1 MNEAVLTQLKSKL
14 KQNSY
19 NQGAI
24 LGIITPFL
32 TLVIIYYLLMIAA
45 SIFNFR
51 PFHIEQFYLLSVVGN
66 LFLMRYF
73 LVELKYT
80 KTGKGI
86 LAITFML
93 IIAYF
98 ILFYKA

>member
-1 MNEAVLTQLKSKL
+1 MNEAVLTHLKNKL

-19 NQGAI
+19 NHGAV
-24 LGIITPFL
+24 LAFTTPFL
-32 TLVIIYYLLMIAA
+32 SLVVIYYLLLILAGV
-45 SIFNFR
+45 FNFR
-51 PFHIEQFYLLSVVGN
+51 PFQIEQFYLLSIIGN
-66 LFLMRYF
+66 LFLMRYY

-86 LAITFML
+86 LAVTFML

-98 ILFYKA
+98 ILFYKV